1 MLLVQLHQCYLA
13 SNVPQQMYPRR
24 HVALAL
30 DDYSVMLTITFF
42 PELAEGNG
50 KIAYIIQVLIQKKT
64 HTR

>member
-1 MLLVQLHQCYLA
+1 
-13 SNVPQQMYPRR
+13 MYPCR

-50 KIAYIIQVLIQKKT
+50 KIAYIIQVLIEKKT